1 MRQYS
6 GVLIVYGVVLALGA
20 GAIALFTKQY
30 WIALGLLGVGLIFM
44 GVLALMLNTIA
55 RKQQARMDSVFR
67 ENDSAV
73 AMLVQNVSIPCAILD
88 LSGRI
93 TWRNAA
99 FAALTDSNNVH
110 EIAPEFDGDHPIRAL
125 QVEYNGSNYQVMHML
140 VQREH
145 ERQLVLEYWLD
156 RTEAAHYQRL
166 YTEQRPYVAMI
177 YVDNYEELL
186 SDTQVH
192 TTAVLAEI
200 ERLIGDLSRR
210 LGGLYRRYDNGRF
223 LLILEAKQLQ
233 QLEQER
239 FALLEQAHRIDTGS
253 SAAVSLSIGFGIAPR
268 LAQSEQ
274 DARRAMELAL
284 GRGGDQ
290 VVVKDGTDYR
300 FYGGK
305 RQHDP
310 RQSRVKAR
318 LFSKA
323 LLQLFENSG
332 DVFIMGHRNSDMDCL
347 GAALGIV
354 TCANHVGAHAYIVID
369 QVNTTIED
377 AVHTL
382 EQSGAASLIIQP
394 GAAAEMM
401 KPDSVLVVVDTQR
414 ASNTVAPELLNL
426 TEHIVL
432 IDHHRRSA
440 DYIDNSTLHYLETRA
455 SSASEMVT
463 EVIQYFADNV
473 KPAAFTC
480 SALLAGITVDT
491 KQFAFN
497 VGSRTFDAAGY
508 LRRNGADLSSVKLMF
523 QNDFASYVRC
533 ANVVERAKIRK
544 SGIAISVVDRNA
556 PDSMLLAAQAA
567 DELLGIRGIY
577 AAFVLAP
584 TDEMVAISGRSYGQ
598 INVQMILETLGGGG
612 HLTMAGAQL
621 HGATVEE
628 ALAKLE
634 DAIDAYE
641 RETPEH

>member
-1 MRQYS
+1 MKQYS
-6 GVLIVYGVVLALGA
+6 GVLIAYGVLLALGA
-20 GAIALFTKQY
+20 GAIALFTQQY
-30 WIALGLLGVGLIFM
+30 RLALIVLGVGLIWM
-44 GVLALMLNTIA
+44 GAMALLLNRIQK
-55 RKQQARMDSVFR
+55 RQQARMDSVFR
-67 ENDSAV
+67 ENETAV
-73 AMLVQNVSIPCAILD
+73 ASLVQNVSIPCAILD

-93 TWRNAA
+93 TWRNSA
-99 FAALTDSNNVH
+99 FSALTDSNNVH
-110 EIAPEFDGDHPIRAL
+110 DIAPDFDGDHPIRVL
-125 QVEYNGSNYQVMHML
+125 QVELNGANYQVMHML

-145 ERQLVLEYWLD
+145 EKQLILEYWLD

-177 YVDNYEELL
+177 FVDNYEELL

-192 TTAVLAEI
+192 STAVLAEV
-200 ERLIGDLSRR
+200 ERLIGDLSKR

-223 LLILEAKQLQ
+223 LLVLEAKQLQ

-253 SAAVSLSIGFGIAPR
+253 AAEVSLSIGFGIAPR

-305 RQHDP
+305 RQHDA

-323 LLQLFENSG
+323 LFQLFENSG
-332 DVFIMGHRNSDMDCL
+332 DIFIMGHKNSDMDCI
-347 GAALGIV
+347 GAALGV
-354 TCANHVGAHAYIVID
+354 MTCANHVGAHAYIVLD
-369 QVNTTIED
+369 HVNTTIED

-382 EQSGAASLIIQP
+382 EQSGAGSLITRPEQ
-394 GAAAEMM
+394 AADMM
-401 KPDSVLVVVDTQR
+401 KSDSVLVVVDTQR
-414 ASNTVAPELLNL
+414 ASNTVAPELLDR

-432 IDHHRRSA
+432 IDHHRRNA
-440 DYIDNSTLHYLETRA
+440 DYIDNATLHYLETRA

-463 EVIQYFADNV
+463 EVMQYFADSV
-473 KPAAFTC
+473 KPSAFTC

-508 LRRNGADLSSVKLMF
+508 LRRNGADLASVKLMF
-523 QNDFASYVRC
+523 QNDFSSYVRC
-533 ANVVERAKIRK
+533 ANVVERATIRK
-544 SGIAISVVDRNA
+544 SGIAISVVDKNA

-567 DELLGIRGIY
+567 DELLGIRSIY

-598 INVQMILETLGGGG
+598 INVQMILEKLGGGG

-621 HGATVEE
+621 YGATTEE
-628 ALAKLE
+628 AMEKLE
-634 DAIDAYE
+634 AAIDAYE

>member
-354 TCANHVGAHAYIVID
+354 TCANHVGAHAYIVLD

>member
-1 MRQYS
+1 MKQYS
-6 GVLIVYGVVLALGA
+6 GILIAFGSILAVGA
-20 GAIALFTKQY
+20 GAIALIGHQY
-30 WIALGLLGVGLIFM
+30 VVALAVFGVGLVWL
-44 GVLALMLNTIA
+44 GVMALLLNYLAK
-55 RKQQARMDSVFR
+55 KQQEKMDRVFR
-67 ENDSAV
+67 ENDGAV
-73 AMLVQNVSIPCAILD
+73 VTLAQNISIPCAIVD
-88 LSGRI
+88 VSGRI
-93 TWRNAA
+93 TWRNNA
-99 FAALTDSNNVH
+99 FLTLFDGQNVH
-110 EIAPEFDGDHPIRAL
+110 DIVPDFDGENPIRTL
-125 QVEYNGSNYQVMHML
+125 QIDYNGSNYQVMNML
-140 VQREH
+140 VMREH
-145 ERQLVLEYWLD
+145 EKRLIFQYWLD

-166 YTEQRPYVAMI
+166 YSEQRPYVAMI
-177 YVDNYEELL
+177 FVDNYEELL
-186 SDTQVH
+186 SDTQIH
-192 TTAVLAEI
+192 STAVLAEV
-200 ERLIGDLSRR
+200 ERLIADLSKR

-223 LLILEAKQLQ
+223 LLVLEAKQMQ

-239 FALLEQAHRIDTGS
+239 FAILDQAHRIETGS
-253 SAAVSLSIGFGIAPR
+253 SSEVSLSIGFGIAPR

-323 LLQLFENSG
+323 LFQLFENSG
-332 DVFIMGHRNSDMDCL
+332 DVFIMGHRNSDMDCV
-347 GAALGIV
+347 GAALGV
-354 TCANHVGAHAYIVID
+354 MTCANHVGTHAYIVLD
-369 QVNTTIED
+369 TVNTTIED

-382 EQSGAASLIIQP
+382 ERSGAGSLIIRPDQ
-394 GAAAEMM
+394 AAEMM
-401 KPDSVLVVVDTQR
+401 KEDSVLVVVDTQR
-414 ASNTVAPELLNL
+414 ASNTVAPELLKM

-440 DYIDNSTLHYLETRA
+440 DYIDNATLHYLETRA

-508 LRRNGADLSSVKLMF
+508 LRRNGADLSSVKQMF
-523 QNDFASYVRC
+523 QNDYQSYVRC
-533 ANVVERAKIRK
+533 ANVVERATIRK
-544 SGIAISVVDRNA
+544 SGIAISVCDKNA
-556 PDSMLLAAQAA
+556 PDGQLLAAQAA

-577 AAFVLAP
+577 AAFVLAEN
-584 TDEMVAISGRSYGQ
+584 DEMVAISGRSYGQ
-598 INVQMILETLGGGG
+598 INVQVILERLGGGG

-621 HGATVEE
+621 HGATAQE
-628 ALAKLE
+628 ALEQLE
-634 DAIDAYE
+634 NAIDWYE
-641 RETPEH
+641 QENPEK

>member
-432 IDHHRRSA
+432 IDHHRRNA